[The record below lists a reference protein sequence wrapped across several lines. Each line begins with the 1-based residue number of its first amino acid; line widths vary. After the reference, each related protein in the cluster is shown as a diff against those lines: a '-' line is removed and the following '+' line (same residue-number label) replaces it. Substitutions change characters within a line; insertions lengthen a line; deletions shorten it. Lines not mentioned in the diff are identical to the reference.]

1 MKKGVHFFY
10 HYMRRKFSLL
20 TKAYVQNK
28 IFYCRALHGD
38 SNFNICIN
46 CDLTVSCNCQDF
58 DGSGRIGNL
67 SEHSLEQVFQGAKA
81 KFFRDTLSRRRFPLE
96 TCPICSELQLAPAV
110 ERPFYLNNY
119 RVPRKGLMI
128 ENTVLCNLR
137 CGMCRRE
144 DLLKIR
150 RDKVMSLENAMKVS
164 ALLKYCQIENLYY
177 FNLGE
182 PFLPVDVHRQVE
194 IIRSQNKDMR
204 IITSTNGVLLDK
216 PEKLEA
222 ALLMDYIYVS
232 LDGPDQ
238 ETVDRYQVG
247 SSFAKAYENMVR
259 LAALRNARHVSR
271 PIIEWKYVLFR
282 WNDRP
287 TQVRAAIEMARAA
300 GVDLFGLYPGGALL
314 RNRSFRYPRHPF
326 YRGIGTKVGDA
337 TIINF
342 SGVPEA
348 LLFP

>member
-1 MKKGVHFFY
+1 MKKGFHYLY
-10 HYMRRKFSLL
+10 HYHKRKFALL
-20 TKAYVQNK
+20 ANAYFKKQ
-28 IFYCRALHGD
+28 IFYCKALHGA

-58 DGSGRIGNL
+58 DGAGRIGNL
-67 SEHSLEQVFQGAKA
+67 SEHSLEQIFQGEKA
-81 KFFRDTLSRRRFPLE
+81 MFLRDTLSRRRFPLE
-96 TCPICSELQLAPAV
+96 NCPVCEELQLAPAAK
-110 ERPFYLNNY
+110 RSFFLNNF
-119 RVPRKGLMI
+119 RVPRKGLMV

-137 CGMCRRE
+137 CSMCHRE

-150 RDKVMSLENAMKVS
+150 GDKIMSLQSAMRV
-164 ALLKYCQIENLYY
+164 ADLLKECQVENLYY

-182 PFLPVDVHRQVE
+182 PFLPVDVHQQLE
-194 IIRSQNKDMR
+194 IIRSKNPNIR
-204 IITSTNGVLLDK
+204 IITSTNGVMLDNQS
-216 PEKLEA
+216 KLEA

-238 ETVDRYQVG
+238 GVVSRYQVG
-247 SSFAKAYENMVR
+247 SNFDKVYDNMTR
-259 LAALRNARHVSR
+259 LVALREARNLSR

-287 TQVRAAIEMARAA
+287 NQVRTAIDKAQAA

-326 YRGIGTKVGDA
+326 YRGIGTRVGDA

-342 SGVPEA
+342 SGVPEN